1 MANNKKVW
9 KKEHI
14 QSMFKDILTP
24 ILFNRDLSYLQTDYL
39 AFKSQTE
46 TRLNKL
52 IPVTTE
58 YYASFDPQK
67 ALGIPIE
74 GVGDDYA
81 LEYETVVTIE
91 AIPRV
96 IEDGT
101 EKELT
106 VSYEADKE
114 GRTWDLIVND
124 ILEFAPDNKGITWD
138 YPEDVD
144 ASKTYSTVAITSTN
158 LENYPGWI
166 YGDTTI
172 CTYDNVPESDWTYS
186 DSFKSA
192 GLTFI
197 TWNGFTGE
205 AGEYNSQECIRVNS
219 TDSRLC
225 TEAQGVDIAIY
236 TAELLKEEGKVRN
249 FYMQFIIPHYF
260 NVNYGTDYATGEVTC
275 YSKPIGV
282 ISTPDT
288 RLLIPELKIGI
299 CQTPNAVTC
308 IFVKIPD
315 SYMTQYMVEGLEGVM
330 NVKVETKN
338 TINTMSMNIGTI
350 EDFDNATEYFS
361 TIFTNGSTPYF
372 DGIENADKVIRSKS
386 GDTKYIEVVTQDK
399 FDELRLKRE
408 TSSDTLYHVI
418 EEYEEDPT
426 IPPEQDQVP
435 NRALL
440 SVKYG
445 DSIIWSNDYTQYDT
459 VTASDI
465 NLEKITG
472 YSFNGFYTDETLNTP
487 ATFPLTM
494 SASLTLY
501 AKYTVVKE
509 YKCTLYIPNDSG
521 GYDSTITY
529 LYSGNTWNP
538 TIPTKENYSITT
550 YKNSTD
556 AGNEITLPVTIT
568 DDINVYV
575 KYTEVEKSYSFV
587 MNQSLVAAFD
597 TFVAF
602 NYTTDIPASR
612 LQFEPTNIAASA
624 FTQLDETGFTLS
636 SSSGFT
642 GGASNPIYVAI
653 YALNRGGAK
662 IKIADISIWG
672 SVSYCVATII
682 NKSINMWAT
691 L

>member
-1 MANNKKVW
+1 MANDKKVW

-14 QSMFKDILTP
+14 EKMMKDILTP
-24 ILFNRDLSYLQTDYL
+24 VLFNRDLAFRETDYL
-39 AFKSQTE
+39 SFKAQAE

-52 IPVTTE
+52 IPVQTE
-58 YYASFDPQK
+58 YLATFDPQK
-67 ALGIPIE
+67 ALGIPIAGIE
-74 GVGDDYA
+74 DDNA
-81 LEYETVVTIE
+81 ITDEIIITI
-91 AIPRV
+91 ASDPV
-96 IEDGT
+96 QIEDGT
-101 EKELT
+101 EEEIT
-106 VSYEADKE
+106 VSYDSDKE
-114 GRTWDLIVND
+114 GQTWNRIIND
-124 ILEFAPDNKGITWD
+124 VLEFATENQGITWD
-138 YPEDVD
+138 YTDDVD
-144 ASKTYSTVAITSTN
+144 TTKTYQTKTIDADTIGN
-158 LENYPGWI
+158 FPGWTGG
-166 YGDTTI
+166 YDTI
-172 CTYDNVPESDWTYS
+172 CVYDNVPESDWAYS
-186 DSFKSA
+186 DSFVTDGTGTK
-192 GLTFI
+192 

-205 AGEYNSQECIRVNS
+205 SGTYNTRECIKVNS
-219 TDSRLC
+219 TDARLC
-225 TEAQGVDIAIY
+225 TEAQGVDIAVY
-236 TAELLKEEGKVRN
+236 TDELLKEEGKPRT
-249 FYMQFIIPHYF
+249 FYMQFILPPYF
-260 NVNYGTDYATGEVTC
+260 NVAYDSNGVGYI
-275 YSKPIGV
+275 KPVGV

-288 RLLIPELKIGI
+288 RLLIPELEIGV
-299 CQTPNAVTC
+299 CTTSSSVNC
-308 IFVKIPD
+308 IYVKIPE
-315 SYMTQYMVEGLEGVM
+315 SYMTQYMVDGLGGTM
-330 NVKVETKN
+330 NARINTTA
-338 TINTMSMNIGTI
+338 TINNMSMDIGTI
-350 EDFDNATEYFS
+350 EDFGNATTVFK

-386 GDTKYIEVVTQDK
+386 GDTKFIEVVTQDD
-399 FDELRLKRE
+399 FDNLRLNSQ

-426 IPPEQDQVP
+426 IPPEQDPVP

-494 SASLTLY
+494 SASLTLF

-550 YKNSTD
+550 YNNADLAS
-556 AGNEITLPVTIT
+556 GNEITLPVTIT
-568 DDINVYV
+568 DDTNVYV
-575 KYTEVEKSYSFV
+575 KYTEVEKTYSFV
-587 MNQSLVAAFD
+587 MNQSLVAKFD

-624 FTQLDETGFTLS
+624 FSQLDETGFTLA
-636 SSSGFT
+636 SSSGWA
-642 GGASNPIYVAI
+642 GGSGNPIYVAV

-672 SVSYCVATII
+672 SVVYVVATVI

>member
-1 MANNKKVW
+1 MSNDKKVW

-14 QSMFKDILTP
+14 EKMMKDILTP
-24 ILFNRDLSYLQTDYL
+24 VLFNRDLAFRETDYL
-39 AFKSQTE
+39 SFKAQAE

-52 IPVTTE
+52 IPVQTE
-58 YYASFDPQK
+58 YLATFDPQK
-67 ALGIPIE
+67 ALGIPIAGIE
-74 GVGDDYA
+74 DDNA
-81 LEYETVVTIE
+81 ITDEIIVTI
-91 AIPRV
+91 ASDPV
-96 IEDGT
+96 WIEDGT
-101 EKELT
+101 EEEIT
-106 VSYEADKE
+106 VLYDSDKE
-114 GRTWDLIVND
+114 GYTWNRIIND
-124 ILEFAPDNKGITWD
+124 VLEFATENQGITWD
-138 YPEDVD
+138 YTDDVD
-144 ASKTYSTVAITSTN
+144 TTKTYQTKTIDADTIGN
-158 LENYPGWI
+158 FPGWTGG
-166 YGDTTI
+166 YDTI
-172 CTYDNVPESDWTYS
+172 CVYDNVPESDWAYS
-186 DSFKSA
+186 DSFVTDGTGTK
-192 GLTFI
+192 

-205 AGEYNSQECIRVNS
+205 SGTYNTRECIKVNS
-219 TDSRLC
+219 TDARLC
-225 TEAQGVDIAIY
+225 TEAQGVDIAVY
-236 TAELLKEEGKVRN
+236 TDELLKEEGKPRT
-249 FYMQFIIPHYF
+249 FYMQFILPPYF
-260 NVNYGTDYATGEVTC
+260 NVAYNSDGVGYI
-275 YSKPIGV
+275 KPVGV

-288 RLLIPELKIGI
+288 RLLIPELRVGV
-299 CQTPNAVTC
+299 CTTSSSVNC

-315 SYMTQYMVEGLEGVM
+315 SYMTQYMVDGLGGTM
-330 NVKVETKN
+330 NARISTSA
-338 TINTMSMNIGTI
+338 TINNMSMDIGTI
-350 EDFDNATEYFS
+350 DDFGNATIVFERL
-361 TIFTNGSTPYF
+361 FTNGSTPYF

-386 GDTKYIEVVTQDK
+386 GDTKFIEVVTQDD
-399 FDELRLKRE
+399 FDNLRLNSQ

-426 IPPEQDQVP
+426 IPPEQDPVP

-521 GYDSTITY
+521 GYDSTVTY

-550 YKNSTD
+550 YNNADLAS
-556 AGNEITLPVTIT
+556 GNEVTLPVTIT
-568 DDINVYV
+568 DDTNVYV
-575 KYTEVEKSYSFV
+575 KYTEVEKTYSFV
-587 MNQSLVAAFD
+587 MNQSLVAKFD
-597 TFVAF
+597 AFVAF

-624 FTQLDETGFTLS
+624 FSQLDETGFTLA
-636 SSSGFT
+636 SSSGWV
-642 GGASNPIYVAI
+642 GGSGNPIYVAV

-662 IKIADISIWG
+662 IKIADITIWG
-672 SVSYCVATII
+672 SVAYVVATVI